1 MHRNKVA
8 PEVTMINGVPH
19 MLAYVNRAEKDMLR
33 RAGGTGLAGPDGI
46 PAYGFWD
53 NFVSNVKSAAS
64 NFVSDIAAAPGNI
77 ASDIGNMAST
87 ISSDLSNA
95 FGGGSD
101 NNSSSSNNST
111 TSSVPIN
118 NYGMDY
124 INQQYYKTM
133 KAAEEAAAARA
144 ANEAAA
150 ASMLDAGVSNLSGKP
165 IPDEPAN
172 AGNPPI
178 LEYDG
183 GSGSYSVVG
192 ALDPSSEPSIATNT
206 DGSQYNPTND
216 PVNIANTSGVNN
228 LINTGSDAGIVLP
241 TDDGGYETIG
251 GDKIDSVSFD
261 PTGGGKT
268 SAEIAAEKAAAE
280 KAAKEAAEKAAAE
293 AAAQAAAE
301 EAERQRIAEE
311 KRLAELAAA
320 LGDRD
325 AALASQMSSLANAFG
340 FGTDA
345 YYGGLRDS
353 YTADN
358 NQAFQT
364 AYDDA
369 MRGIY
374 EGFKSAGLLTQSGV
388 DQNVSKLGS
397 ANLSE
402 TNRLGTAAE
411 EYAKANRSFVDEGR
425 TGIES
430 QLQGLA
436 VDADTADAYR
446 AQTEAIKAFDVAGA
460 AKPFQTP
467 TERSVADFFSDFAK
481 RSYDPSYNVAPTTVT
496 TAGPSRVTQ
505 SVNQF
510 GPNTQTSS
518 MVGIRSPFANK
529 QSRVVA

>member
-64 NFVSDIAAAPGNI
+64 NFARDISSAPRNI
-77 ASDIGNMAST
+77 ARDVSNMAKQVNN
-87 ISSDLSNA
+87 D
-95 FGGGSD
+95 FGVA
-101 NNSSSSNNST
+101 NNIAKNLTSSSSNNQANNNFAD
-111 TSSVPIN
+111 SVLNSN
-118 NYGMDY
+118 NITDFLPPQYGGKPDAD
-124 INQQYYKTM
+124 NDGVNDATALNNVF
-133 KAAEEAAAARA
+133 KAQSEAAK
-144 ANEAAA
+144 
-150 ASMLDAGVSNLSGKP
+150 SDSGGVSTETGY
-165 IPDEPAN
+165 I
-172 AGNPPI
+172 
-178 LEYDG
+178 
-183 GSGSYSVVG
+183 
-192 ALDPSSEPSIATNT
+192 
-206 DGSQYNPTND
+206 
-216 PVNIANTSGVNN
+216 TS
-228 LINTGSDAGIVLP
+228 D
-241 TDDGGYETIG
+241 
-251 GDKIDSVSFD
+251 
-261 PTGGGKT
+261 GKT
-268 SAEIAAEKAAAE
+268 EAVVDTKTGEVSLGPSQAELDRIAAEQAAAD
-280 KAAKEAAEKAAAE
+280 

-301 EAERQRIAEE
+301 AAAAEAKRQ
-311 KRLAELAAA
+311 AELAAA

-340 FGTDA
+340 FSTDD
-345 YYGGLRDS
+345 YYSGLRDS

-374 EGFKSAGLLTQSGV
+374 EGFKSAGLLTQSAV
-388 DQNVSKLGS
+388 DQDKSRLGS

-425 TGIES
+425 TGIEG

-446 AQTEAIKAFDVAGA
+446 AQTEAINAFDVAGA

-481 RSYDPSYNVAPTTVT
+481 RSYDPSYNVAPTAVAS
-496 TAGPSRVTQ
+496 AGPSRVTQ

-518 MVGIRSPFANK
+518 LVGIRSPFANK
-529 QSRVVA
+529 QSRVVS